1 MDGDSRLY
9 IITVAI
15 LIFLAAVFAVTET
28 ALSSVSKNRI
38 KVLSERGDARAKNVW
53 YALEHFDLAISTLLI
68 CTNIVH
74 IASAALVTVFVTRKW
89 GINAVSISTIITT
102 IVVFFVGEMLPKSIA
117 KRNSEKFVLQN
128 AGLLL
133 VLMKVF
139 YPISYILGKIGN
151 FAANHTK
158 EEQEVSVTEDELYD
172 IIEDLQ
178 EEGSINENQGEL
190 IQSALSF
197 SDVTVEAILTPRVDV
212 SAINVKEDK
221 EIIFNLIH
229 GMNHSRIPV
238 YEGSIDNII
247 GVLQARKY
255 MKAYLQN
262 REYPEVRPLLDE
274 VYFTAATTKIDE
286 LLEEM
291 SKNKLNMAVIADNYG
306 GTMGIVTVEDIL
318 EEIVGEIW
326 DEDDVVEEPIEEIS
340 AGVFMVDGGET
351 VDDLFE
357 YVEYEDPEEN
367 EDFVNML
374 VSEWALEN
382 FQSIPE
388 VGESFDYHRLHLTVY
403 EMEHNR
409 IITLKVELMPEEETT
424 EDEQEE
430 NAGEDKE

>member
-9 IITVAI
+9 IILVAI
-15 LIFLAAVFAVTET
+15 LLFLAAVFAITET

-38 KVLSERGDARAKNVW
+38 KVLSERGDARAKNAW
-53 YALEHFDLAISTLLI
+53 YALEHFELAISTLLI

-74 IASAALVTVFVTRKW
+74 LSAAALVTVFVTAKW
-89 GINAVSISTIITT
+89 GVGAVSISTIITT

-117 KRNSEKFVLQN
+117 KRNSEKFVLQT

-133 VLMKVF
+133 LLMKVF
-139 YPISYILGKIGN
+139 NPISFVLGKIGT
-151 FAANHTK
+151 FAAKYTK
-158 EEQEVSVTEDELYD
+158 AEEEVSVTEDEIYD

-178 EEGSINENQGEL
+178 EEGSINENQGDL

-212 SAINVKEDK
+212 SAINVNDDPEVVFKSITE
-221 EIIFNLIH
+221 
-229 GMNHSRIPV
+229 MTHSRIPV
-238 YEGSIDNII
+238 YEGTIDNII
-247 GVLQARKY
+247 GVLQSRRY
-255 MKAYLQN
+255 MKAYLSHRQ
-262 REYPEVRPLLDE
+262 YPELRPLIDD
-274 VYFTAATTKIDE
+274 VYFTAASTKIDE

-291 SKNKLNMAVIADNYG
+291 SKKKLNMAVIADNYG

-326 DEDDVVEEPIEEIS
+326 DEDDVVEEPVEKIS
-340 AGVFMVDGGET
+340 DGIFMVDAGET
-351 VDDLFE
+351 VEDLLE
-357 YVEYEDPEEN
+357 YVDYEDPEEN

-388 VGESFDYHRLHLTVY
+388 VGDSFDYHRLHLSVY
-403 EMEHNR
+403 EMDHNR
-409 IITLKVELMPEEETT
+409 IVTLKVELLPEEVLEETA
-424 EDEQEE
+424 EE
-430 NAGEDKE
+430 HEEGKE